1 MVERA
6 TVRQKKTSRPVCFE
20 LTEQTRLSVDAYL
33 SQSLRSLCHR
43 QTLSRVPVLPE
54 FTAVLSNRELVCTSL
69 SLTQRYRF
77 CRDCAIL
84 YLHFTSSPSY
94 PADLAI

>member
-43 QTLSRVPVLPE
+43 QTLSRVPVLPG
-54 FTAVLSNRELVCTSL
+54 FMLCFPIVSWFAR
-69 SLTQRYRF
+69 
-77 CRDCAIL
+77 
-84 YLHFTSSPSY
+84 P
-94 PADLAI
+94 LA